1 MKILLVENKTNHISA
16 VVVALEDIKDNECKE
31 VSTIIS
37 TDNINEL
44 DKKIKK
50 EKPNILILNGG
61 FLFYLTKE
69 RISSLKSLYPE
80 MSILV
85 LTTSFEQ
92 EMEFIKLG
100 IDNFILKDFAV
111 DFYKEL
117 VNFFNKEC
125 KKRNKK
131 NN

>member
-16 VVVALEDIKDNECKE
+16 VVVTLEDIKDNECKE

-80 MSILV
+80 MSILI
-85 LTTSFEQ
+85 LTISFEQ

-100 IDNFILKDFAV
+100 IENFILKDFAV
-111 DFYKEL
+111 NFYKEL
-117 VNFFNKEC
+117 INFFNKEC
-125 KKRNKK
+125 KKK
-131 NN
+131 

>member
-100 IDNFILKDFAV
+100 IENFILKDFAV
-111 DFYKEL
+111 NFYKEL

-125 KKRNKK
+125 KNK
-131 NN
+131 